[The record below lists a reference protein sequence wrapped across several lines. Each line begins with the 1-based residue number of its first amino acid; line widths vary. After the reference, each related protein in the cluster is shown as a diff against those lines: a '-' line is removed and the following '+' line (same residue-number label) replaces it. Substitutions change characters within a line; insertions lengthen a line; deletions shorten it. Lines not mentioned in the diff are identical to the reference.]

1 MRAFAHHDRKGVI
14 HSVVLF
20 DAPDGVEA
28 GVEPELGVLVTETDG
43 VDLGDD
49 AFDYDEFV
57 REEFGTPAVKP
68 AGLRT
73 IWWVTGILLVIAFGA
88 MYLLAS

>member
-49 AFDYDEFV
+49 ADNLDAVRKFLDSRKVEVSRPSPVRFV
-57 REEFGTPAVKP
+57 DRD
-68 AGLRT
+68 
-73 IWWVTGILLVIAFGA
+73 
-88 MYLLAS
+88 

>member
-49 AFDYDEFV
+49 ADNLDAV
-57 REEFGTPAVKP
+57 RKFLDSRKVEVSRPSPVRFID
-68 AGLRT
+68 RD
-73 IWWVTGILLVIAFGA
+73 
-88 MYLLAS
+88 

>member
-49 AFDYDEFV
+49 ADNLDTVRKFLDSRKVEVSRPSPARFV
-57 REEFGTPAVKP
+57 DRD
-68 AGLRT
+68 
-73 IWWVTGILLVIAFGA
+73 
-88 MYLLAS
+88 